1 MTAEPASAPP
11 TPPADPASAS
21 SAASADARPVMPVAD
36 AGAEPLIAWALVD
49 ADGSVLAEHESA
61 RPFYAAS
68 TIKLHVLLAALRA
81 VDAGGVEL
89 DATIPATRTFG
100 GVDGA
105 EFTLA
110 GDHLDPTHPADG
122 TAIPVRE
129 LLVRMIDRSSNEATN
144 AVIDLVGLDA
154 VEAVI
159 EELGLRA
166 TRVERRIG
174 DAAAIARGLTNET
187 CAADLAETMR
197 RIVRREAGVPAGPC
211 SRAGNVDRELET
223 TAETETLVERGTT
236 AETETLVEPE
246 TPRGPGAPGGRQ
258 APAREPGSGLLSPA
272 STGLALDAL
281 RPQRMRVILD
291 VLPEGLDAGSKSGE
305 VDGFRHDVAFIGD
318 PRSADL
324 RCLAIMT
331 SGIALAAADDAIRR
345 TARELLGN
353 LAD

>member
-1 MTAEPASAPP
+1 MPAEPASAPP

-21 SAASADARPVMPVAD
+21 SAASADARPVMPVVD
-36 AGAEPLIAWALVD
+36 AGAAPLIAWALVD
-49 ADGSVLAEHESA
+49 ADGTVLAEHESA

-81 VDAGGVEL
+81 VDAGDIEL

-105 EFTLA
+105 VFTLA

-197 RIVRREAGVPAGPC
+197 RIVRREAGAPAGPC
-211 SRAGNVDRELET
+211 SKAG
-223 TAETETLVERGTT
+223 LVAG
-236 AETETLVEPE
+236 
-246 TPRGPGAPGGRQ
+246 GPKPPGGRQ

-272 STGLALDAL
+272 ATGLALDAL
-281 RPQRMRVILD
+281 RAQQMRVILD

-318 PRSADL
+318 PRSADQ

>member
-1 MTAEPASAPP
+1 MPAEPASAPP

-21 SAASADARPVMPVAD
+21 SAASADARPVMPVVD
-36 AGAEPLIAWALVD
+36 AGAAPLIAWALVD
-49 ADGSVLAEHESA
+49 ADGMVLAEHESA

-81 VDAGGVEL
+81 VDAGDIEL
-89 DATIPATRTFG
+89 DATVPATRTFG

-105 EFTLA
+105 VFTLA

-122 TAIPVRE
+122 TPVSVRE

-187 CAADLAETMR
+187 CAGDLADTMR
-197 RIVRREAGVPAGPC
+197 RIVRREAGGPR
-211 SRAGNVDRELET
+211 SRAGNVNRELE
-223 TAETETLVERGTT
+223 TT

-258 APAREPGSGLLSPA
+258 APAREPGSGFLSPA
-272 STGLALDAL
+272 STWLALDAL
-281 RPQRMRVILD
+281 RAQRMRVILD

>member
-1 MTAEPASAPP
+1 MPAEPTSAPP

-21 SAASADARPVMPVAD
+21 SADARPVMPVVD
-36 AGAEPLIAWALVD
+36 AGAAPLIAWALVD
-49 ADGSVLAEHESA
+49 ADGTVLAEHESA

-81 VDAGGVEL
+81 VDAGDIEL
-89 DATIPATRTFG
+89 DATVPATRTFG
-100 GVDGA
+100 GVDGSA
-105 EFTLA
+105 FTLA

-122 TAIPVRE
+122 TPVSVRE

-144 AVIDLVGLDA
+144 TVIDLVGLDA

-166 TRVERRIG
+166 TRAERRIG
-174 DAAAIARGLTNET
+174 DAAAIARGFTNET

-197 RIVRREAGVPAGPC
+197 RIVRGEVSVPAGPC
-211 SRAGNVDRELET
+211 SRAGHVAGELET
-223 TAETETLVERGTT
+223 TAEAETLVGPGTT
-236 AETETLVEPE
+236 AETETSVEPG
-246 TPRGPGAPGGRQ
+246 TPRGSGAPWGPK
-258 APAREPGSGLLSPA
+258 APARKPGPGLLSPA

-281 RPQRMRVILD
+281 RAQQMRVILD

-324 RCLAIMT
+324 RCLAVMT
-331 SGIALAAADDAIRR
+331 SGIALAAADDTIRR

>member
-1 MTAEPASAPP
+1 MPAEPASAPP
-11 TPPADPASAS
+11 TPSADPASAA
-21 SAASADARPVMPVAD
+21 SAASADARPVMPVVD
-36 AGAEPLIAWALVD
+36 AGAEPLIAWALID

-81 VDAGGVEL
+81 VDAGDVEL

-129 LLVRMIDRSSNEATN
+129 LLVIDRSSNEATN

-174 DAAAIARGLTNET
+174 DASALARGLTNET

-211 SRAGNVDRELET
+211 SKAG
-223 TAETETLVERGTT
+223 LVAG
-236 AETETLVEPE
+236 
-246 TPRGPGAPGGRQ
+246 GPKPPGGRQ

-281 RPQRMRVILD
+281 RAQQMRVILD

-324 RCLAIMT
+324 RCLAVMT
-331 SGIALAAADDAIRR
+331 SGIALAAADNAIRR

>member
-1 MTAEPASAPP
+1 MPAEPAAAPP

-21 SAASADARPVMPVAD
+21 SADARPVMPVAD

-49 ADGSVLAEHESA
+49 ADGTVLAEHESA

-68 TIKLHVLLAALRA
+68 TIKLHVLLAALHA
-81 VDAGGVEL
+81 ADTGDLEL
-89 DATIPATRTFG
+89 DSTIPATRTFR

-105 EFTLA
+105 VFTLG

-122 TAIPVRE
+122 TPIPVRE

-211 SRAGNVDRELET
+211 SKAGLVAGELET
-223 TAETETLVERGTT
+223 TAEAETLAGPGTT
-236 AETETLVEPE
+236 AETETFVEPG
-246 TPRGPGAPGGRQ
+246 TPRGSAAPWGPK
-258 APAREPGSGLLSPA
+258 APAREPGPGLLSPA
-272 STGLALDAL
+272 SIGLALDAL
-281 RPQRMRVILD
+281 RAQQMRVILD
-291 VLPEGLDAGSKSGE
+291 ALPEGLDAGSKSGE

-324 RCLAIMT
+324 RCLAVMT

>member
-1 MTAEPASAPP
+1 M
-11 TPPADPASAS
+11 
-21 SAASADARPVMPVAD
+21 VD
-36 AGAEPLIAWALVD
+36 AGAAPLIAWALVD
-49 ADGSVLAEHESA
+49 ADGTVLAEHESA

-81 VDAGGVEL
+81 VDAGDIEL

-100 GVDGA
+100 GVDGSA
-105 EFTLA
+105 FTLA

-122 TAIPVRE
+122 TPVSVRE

-144 AVIDLVGLDA
+144 TVIDLVGLDA

-166 TRVERRIG
+166 TRAERRIG
-174 DAAAIARGLTNET
+174 DAAAIARGFTNET

-211 SRAGNVDRELET
+211 SKAGLVAGEL
-223 TAETETLVERGTT
+223 GTT
-236 AETETLVEPE
+236 AETETFVGPGTTAETETFVGPG
-246 TPRGPGAPGGRQ
+246 TPRGSGAPWGPK
-258 APAREPGSGLLSPA
+258 APARKPGPGLLSPA

-281 RPQRMRVILD
+281 RAQRMRVILD

-318 PRSADL
+318 PCSEDL
-324 RCLAIMT
+324 RCLAVMT
-331 SGIALAAADDAIRR
+331 SGLTLAEADDTIRR

>member
-1 MTAEPASAPP
+1 MPAEPASAPP

-21 SAASADARPVMPVAD
+21 SAASADARPVMPVVD
-36 AGAEPLIAWALVD
+36 AGAAPLIAWALVD
-49 ADGSVLAEHESA
+49 ADGTVLAEHESA

-81 VDAGGVEL
+81 VDAGNVEL
-89 DATIPATRTFG
+89 DATVPATRTFG
-100 GVDGA
+100 GVDGSA
-105 EFTLA
+105 FTLA

-122 TAIPVRE
+122 TPIPVRE

-159 EELGLRA
+159 EALGLRA

-174 DAAAIARGLTNET
+174 DASALARGLTNET

-211 SRAGNVDRELET
+211 SKAGLVAGELET
-223 TAETETLVERGTT
+223 TAETETLVEPG
-236 AETETLVEPE
+236 
-246 TPRGPGAPGGRQ
+246 TPRGSGTRGG
-258 APAREPGSGLLSPA
+258 PKPHAREPGPGLLSPA
-272 STGLALDAL
+272 STGLALDVL
-281 RPQRMRVILD
+281 RAQQMRVILD

-305 VDGFRHDVAFIGD
+305 VDGFRHDVAFVGD

-324 RCLAIMT
+324 RCLAVMT

>member
-1 MTAEPASAPP
+1 MPAEPTSAPP

-21 SAASADARPVMPVAD
+21 SADARPVMPVVD
-36 AGAEPLIAWALVD
+36 AGAAPLIAWALVD
-49 ADGSVLAEHESA
+49 ADGTVLAEHESA

-81 VDAGGVEL
+81 VDAGDIEL
-89 DATIPATRTFG
+89 DATVPATRTFG
-100 GVDGA
+100 GVDGSA
-105 EFTLA
+105 FTLA

-122 TAIPVRE
+122 TPVSVRE

-144 AVIDLVGLDA
+144 TVIDLVGLDA

-166 TRVERRIG
+166 TRAERRIG
-174 DAAAIARGLTNET
+174 DAAAIARGFTNET

-197 RIVRREAGVPAGPC
+197 RIVRGEVSVPAGPC
-211 SRAGNVDRELET
+211 SRAGHVAGELET
-223 TAETETLVERGTT
+223 TAEAETLVGPGTT
-236 AETETLVEPE
+236 AETETFVEPG
-246 TPRGPGAPGGRQ
+246 TPRGSGAPWGPK
-258 APAREPGSGLLSPA
+258 APARKPGPGLLSPA

-281 RPQRMRVILD
+281 RAQRMRVILD

-318 PRSADL
+318 PCSEDL
-324 RCLAIMT
+324 RCLAVMT
-331 SGIALAAADDAIRR
+331 SGLTLAEADDTIRR

>member
-1 MTAEPASAPP
+1 MPAEPASASP
-11 TPPADPASAS
+11 TPSADPASAS
-21 SAASADARPVMPVAD
+21 SAASADARPVMPVVD
-36 AGAEPLIAWALVD
+36 AGAEPLIAWALID

-105 EFTLA
+105 EFMLA

-122 TAIPVRE
+122 TPIPVRE

-197 RIVRREAGVPAGPC
+197 RIVRREAGGPC

-223 TAETETLVERGTT
+223 TAETEMLVEPGTT

-258 APAREPGSGLLSPA
+258 APAREPGSGFLSPA

-281 RPQRMRVILD
+281 RAQQMRVILD

-324 RCLAIMT
+324 RCLAVMT